1 MKQLLP
7 IIAVILLVGTIAS
20 CSSKKQREDIITTKY
35 EKPAPQGP
43 IRTDD
48 YKDTKQFR
56 WLDRDYTCTIERM
69 ADDSLPMVKDE
80 TGQQFV
86 DNRVRVV
93 ITRADGSKFFDK
105 EFTKVSFDSYINE
118 DYRKTGILE
127 GFVFDR
133 VENSEVRFA
142 CSVSRPQSDEFIP
155 LILSVNRMGNIDI
168 KQDTRIDTEMEDA
181 PVAPEEDP
189 AEY

>member
-56 WLDRDYTCTIERM
+56 WLDRDYMCTIERM

-168 KQDTRIDTEMEDA
+168 KQVTRIDTEMEDA
-181 PVAPEEDP
+181 PVAPEEEP

>member
-48 YKDTKQFR
+48 YKDTRQFR

-181 PVAPEEDP
+181 PVAPEEEP

>member
-133 VENSEVRFA
+133 VENSKVRFA

-181 PVAPEEDP
+181 PVAPEEEP

>member
-35 EKPAPQGP
+35 ETPAPQGP

-181 PVAPEEDP
+181 PVAPEEEP

>member
-48 YKDTKQFR
+48 YKDTTQFR

-133 VENSEVRFA
+133 VKNSEVRFA

-181 PVAPEEDP
+181 PVAPEEEP

>member
-48 YKDTKQFR
+48 YKDTTQFR

-181 PVAPEEDP
+181 PVAPEEEP
-189 AEY
+189 ADY

>member
-56 WLDRDYTCTIERM
+56 WLDRDYACTIERM

-181 PVAPEEDP
+181 PVAPEEEP

>member
-48 YKDTKQFR
+48 YKDTKKFR
-56 WLDRDYTCTIERM
+56 WLDRDYMCTIERM

-181 PVAPEEDP
+181 PVAPEEEP

>member
-56 WLDRDYTCTIERM
+56 WLDRDYTCTI
-69 ADDSLPMVKDE
+69 
-80 TGQQFV
+80 
-86 DNRVRVV
+86 
-93 ITRADGSKFFDK
+93 
-105 EFTKVSFDSYINE
+105 
-118 DYRKTGILE
+118 
-127 GFVFDR
+127 
-133 VENSEVRFA
+133 
-142 CSVSRPQSDEFIP
+142 
-155 LILSVNRMGNIDI
+155 
-168 KQDTRIDTEMEDA
+168 
-181 PVAPEEDP
+181 
-189 AEY
+189 

>member
-168 KQDTRIDTEMEDA
+168 KQDTRIDTEIEDA
-181 PVAPEEDP
+181 PVAPEEEP

>member
-181 PVAPEEDP
+181 PVAPEEEP
-189 AEY
+189 ADY